1 MGKNSFR
8 FKFLGCCLLYSLMLS
23 LTAHGEESEK
33 SPNKPNERSAVA
45 MEIHFEIVGMPIYF
59 TANLE
64 SSPATQDLMKQLPL
78 TLEFTDY
85 AGTEKIAY
93 PPQKLSSHGS
103 SKQYAG
109 RSGDITYYAPWG
121 NLAIFYKDSEVG
133 SADGLIY
140 LGKLNAPPNFMEK
153 HKKLKLRITQVK

>member
-1 MGKNSFR
+1 M
-8 FKFLGCCLLYSLMLS
+8 LLLYSIMIS

-33 SPNKPNERSAVA
+33 SPNKPIERNATA
-45 MEIHFEIVGMPIYF
+45 MQIRFEIEGAPVYF

-64 SSPATQDLMKQLPL
+64 SSAAAAQDLMKQLPL
-78 TLEFTDY
+78 TLEFSDY

-103 SKQYAG
+103 PKQYAG
-109 RSGDITYYAPWG
+109 KAGDITYYAPWG

-133 SADGLIY
+133 SANGLIY
-140 LGKLNAPPNFMEK
+140 LGKFDAPLDFMNK
-153 HKKLKLRITQVK
+153 HKKLKLRITEVK